1 MTSHSRGLTLAVI
14 ALVASLAACNA
25 ATSSGSPAASA
36 LAPTQAPPTQA
47 SPSAA
52 SEAPPASADALPS
65 FDLGSFAIPSFGG
78 AADLEAML
86 PSEICGAT
94 TQKFSMSGADF
105 EAFAEDD
112 EFSATL
118 EGLGKT
124 AADVSFAIS
133 APLAGD
139 TDCGAGIF
147 RISGAD
153 PARLQQVYLEAAE
166 SEGGTYTTGTIGGK
180 NVFIITATD
189 DTGKQYVYF
198 KGDAVLFAQAPDD
211 ATAGEILALLP

>member
-1 MTSHSRGLTLAVI
+1 MINRFRGLTLAVI
-14 ALVASLAACNA
+14 ALVASLAACNT
-25 ATSSGSPAASA
+25 ATTSGSPAASA
-36 LAPTQAPPTQA
+36 AAPTQAPP
-47 SPSAA
+47 SAA
-52 SEAPPASADALPS
+52 SQAPSASADALPS

-78 AADLEAML
+78 ADDLEAML

-94 TQKFSMSGADF
+94 TQKFSMSGEDF
-105 EAFAEDD
+105 EAFADD
-112 EFSATL
+112 AEFSATL

-133 APLAGD
+133 APTTGD
-139 TDCGAGIF
+139 LDCGAGVF

-153 PARLQQVYLEAAE
+153 TARLQEAYLAASE
-166 SEGGTYTTGTIGGK
+166 NEGGTYTAATIGGK
-180 NVFIITATD
+180 NVFIITATGE
-189 DTGKQYVYF
+189 TGKQYVYF

>member
-1 MTSHSRGLTLAVI
+1 MTNRFRGLTLAVI
-14 ALVASLAACNA
+14 ALAASLAACNA

-36 LAPTQAPPTQA
+36 VAPTQAP
-47 SPSAA
+47 PSAA
-52 SEAPPASADALPS
+52 SEAPSASADALPS
-65 FDLGSFAIPSFGG
+65 LDLGSFAIPSFGG

>member
-1 MTSHSRGLTLAVI
+1 MTNRFRGLTLAVI

-36 LAPTQAPPTQA
+36 VAPTQAP
-47 SPSAA
+47 PSAA
-52 SEAPPASADALPS
+52 SEAPSASADALPS
-65 FDLGSFAIPSFGG
+65 LDLGSFAIPSFGG

-211 ATAGEILALLP
+211 ATAAEILALLP

>member
-1 MTSHSRGLTLAVI
+1 MTNRFRGLTLAVI
-14 ALVASLAACNA
+14 ALAASLAACNA

-36 LAPTQAPPTQA
+36 VAPTQAP
-47 SPSAA
+47 PSAA
-52 SEAPPASADALPS
+52 SEAPSASADALPS
-65 FDLGSFAIPSFGG
+65 LDLGSFAIPSFGG

-211 ATAGEILALLP
+211 ATAAEILALLP

>member
-1 MTSHSRGLTLAVI
+1 MTNRFRGLTLAVI

-36 LAPTQAPPTQA
+36 VAPTQAP
-47 SPSAA
+47 PSAA
-52 SEAPPASADALPS
+52 SEAPSSSADALPS
-65 FDLGSFAIPSFGG
+65 LDLGSFAIPSFGG

-86 PSEICGAT
+86 PSEMCGAT

>member
-1 MTSHSRGLTLAVI
+1 MTNRATGLTLAAI
-14 ALVASLAACNA
+14 ALTALLAACNTGTSSAAPSASASVAASEA
-25 ATSSGSPAASA
+25 ATPA
-36 LAPTQAPPTQA
+36 
-47 SPSAA
+47 PSAA
-52 SEAPPASADALPS
+52 SEAPSASTDALPS
-65 FDLGSFAIPSFGG
+65 LDLGSFAIPSFGG

-86 PSEICGAT
+86 PSEICGGT

-105 EAFAEDD
+105 EQFADE

-124 AADVSFAIS
+124 AADVAFAIS
-133 APLAGD
+133 APLD
-139 TDCGAGIF
+139 DSDCGAGVF

-153 PARLQQVYLEAAE
+153 TARLQDVYLKAAQDQG
-166 SEGGTYTTGTIGGK
+166 STYTTGSVGGK

-189 DTGKQYVYF
+189 ESGKQYVYF

-211 ATAGEILALLP
+211 ATAAEILALLP

>member
-1 MTSHSRGLTLAVI
+1 MTNRFRGLTLAVI

-36 LAPTQAPPTQA
+36 VAPTQAP
-47 SPSAA
+47 PSAA
-52 SEAPPASADALPS
+52 SEAPSSSADALPS
-65 FDLGSFAIPSFGG
+65 LDLGSFAIPSFGG

-86 PSEICGAT
+86 PREICGAT

-112 EFSATL
+112 EFTATL

-166 SEGGTYTTGTIGGK
+166 SEGGSYTTGTIGGK
-180 NVFIITATD
+180 NVFVITATD

-211 ATAGEILALLP
+211 ATAAEILALLP

>member
-1 MTSHSRGLTLAVI
+1 MTNRFRGLTLAVI

-36 LAPTQAPPTQA
+36 VAPTQAP
-47 SPSAA
+47 PSAA
-52 SEAPPASADALPS
+52 SEAPSSSADALPS
-65 FDLGSFAIPSFGG
+65 LDLGSFAIPSFGG

-112 EFSATL
+112 EFTATL